1 MLVDSPAEF
10 AAKRYD
16 FVIVGGGTAGL
27 TLAARLTE
35 DPKITVGVIE
45 AGQNRLADP
54 NILIP
59 GCKMPEIH
67 RVFGLTTTVDFN
79 ALGHPDYDWAFKTTA
94 QVGFNSSIST
104 KIANTYVEVYEWPC
118 RFATTWKSV
127 GRI

>member
-27 TLAARLTE
+27 TLAARITE

-59 GCKMPEIH
+59 GCKMSEIH
-67 RVFGLTTTVDFN
+67 HGLRTNDDSG
-79 ALGHPDYDWAFKTTA
+79 L
-94 QVGFNSSIST
+94 
-104 KIANTYVEVYEWPC
+104 
-118 RFATTWKSV
+118 
-127 GRI
+127 

>member
-59 GCKMPEIH
+59 G
-67 RVFGLTTTVDFN
+67 LDFN
-79 ALGHPDYDWAFKTTA
+79 AIGHPEYDWGFKTTA
-94 QVGFNSSIST
+94 QKYMN
-104 KIANTYVEVYEWPC
+104 
-118 RFATTWKSV
+118 
-127 GRI
+127 GRVVSQPRGKVLGGSRQTVP